1 MCIAQ
6 CLNIDGEKVGKLSH
20 TVGDYN
26 CTHWL
31 LYSEKKEKKR
41 KTEYLFVYSSLI
53 QDGDTI
59 AKYLT
64 YDWEL
69 QIINY

>member
-1 MCIAQ
+1 MI
-6 CLNIDGEKVGKLSH
+6 IDGEKLGKLSH

-26 CTHWL
+26 CTHGL
-31 LYSEKKEKKR
+31 LYSEKQR
-41 KTEYLFVYSSLI
+41 NKTEYLFVYFNRI

-59 AKYLT
+59 VWIAKYLP
-64 YDWEL
+64 YWEL